1 MKILVAED
9 DEIMRESIKHMLKQ
23 EGLTVITAENGRE
36 AIEFFQADPPDLVI
50 TDILMPFISGLE
62 FIDVIR
68 NSSKQLPI
76 IVLSAMDEEDTVMEA
91 FNMGAD
97 DFLTKPVKSSELSI
111 RLKRL
116 LKKKPGK

>member
-23 EGLTVITAENGRE
+23 EGLTVISAENGRD
-36 AIEFFQADPPDLVI
+36 AIDLFLADTPDLVI

-68 NSSKQLPI
+68 NSSRQVPI

-116 LKKKPGK
+116 MKKKPGK

>member
-1 MKILVAED
+1 
-9 DEIMRESIKHMLKQ
+9 MRESIKHMLKQ
-23 EGLTVITAENGRE
+23 EGFTVIAAENGRE
-36 AIEFFQADPPDLVI
+36 AIEFFQAETPDLVI

-68 NSSKQLPI
+68 NSSQQVPV

-91 FNMGAD
+91 FNIGAD
-97 DFLTKPVKSSELSI
+97 DFLIKPVKSSELSI

>member
-36 AIEFFQADPPDLVI
+36 AIELFQADAPDLVI